1 MEEVKLKVVKE
12 QEVEELNKKKKEMR
26 MEVGRAR
33 SRDELMRIARE
44 RGYSVAWVHIQM
56 RLKGICS

>member
-1 MEEVKLKVVKE
+1 MKE
-12 QEVEELNKKKKEMR
+12 QEIEELNKKKKEMR

-44 RGYSVAWVHIQM
+44 RGYSVAWVHVQM